1 MASLIPWSA
10 SASASVSRR
19 ALVGTLL
26 AGAALV
32 CACGARGPLDITII
46 EVNASDAA
54 VATDVQTDTISPD
67 ALADAARDATPD
79 VLEAAA
85 DTAMGMD
92 GGPLVNCGTCV
103 AQNCG
108 NQLLMCITA
117 PGCTA
122 ALQCVATTC
131 LTGGVPNFS
140 CVTGCTMGNTTTE
153 SQLLS
158 VFGCVIGTCGTDCT
172 GLLGGLGGG
181 GGGG

>member
-1 MASLIPWSA
+1 MASTPPSCG
-10 SASASVSRR
+10 SRR
-19 ALVGTLL
+19 VPVGALL

-32 CACGARGPLDITII
+32 CACGARGPLDIIVV
-46 EVNASDAA
+46 EVGPSDASMTA
-54 VATDVQTDTISPD
+54 DVQVD
-67 ALADAARDATPD
+67 ASSEDAPEAAREAMPD
-79 VLEAAA
+79 VLEATG
-85 DTAMGMD
+85 DTSMGMD
-92 GGPLVNCGTCV
+92 GGPLGNCGTCV

-108 NQLLMCITA
+108 NQLVACITA
-117 PGCTA
+117 PGCTT
-122 ALQCVATTC
+122 ALQCVATMC
-131 LTGGVPNFS
+131 LTGGMPNLQ

>member
-1 MASLIPWSA
+1 MASHPPWSGT
-10 SASASVSRR
+10 RR
-19 ALVGTLL
+19 ALVGALL

-46 EVNASDAA
+46 EVVASDAA
-54 VATDVQTDTISPD
+54 VTGDVQIDTSSQD
-67 ALADAARDATPD
+67 AFPD
-79 VLEAAA
+79 VREAMPDVQEAAA
-85 DTAMGMD
+85 DTSMGMD

-108 NQLLMCITA
+108 NQLLTCVTA

-122 ALQCVATTC
+122 ALQCVATMC
-131 LTGGVPNFS
+131 VTGGVPDLS
-140 CVTGCTMGNTTTE
+140 CVTGCTMGNNTTE

-158 VFGCVIGTCGTDCT
+158 VFGCVIGTCGTQCT

>member
-10 SASASVSRR
+10 SGSRR

-26 AGAALV
+26 AGAALA
-32 CACGARGPLDITII
+32 CACGARGPLDITVI
-46 EVNASDAA
+46 EVAASDAA
-54 VATDVQTDTISPD
+54 VTADVQTDTSSPD
-67 ALADAARDATPD
+67 ALPDAAREAMPD

-103 AQNCG
+103 AQSCG
-108 NQLLMCITA
+108 NQLLTCITA

-131 LTGGVPNFS
+131 VTGGVPNLS

-158 VFGCVIGTCGTDCT
+158 VFGCVIGTCGTQCT